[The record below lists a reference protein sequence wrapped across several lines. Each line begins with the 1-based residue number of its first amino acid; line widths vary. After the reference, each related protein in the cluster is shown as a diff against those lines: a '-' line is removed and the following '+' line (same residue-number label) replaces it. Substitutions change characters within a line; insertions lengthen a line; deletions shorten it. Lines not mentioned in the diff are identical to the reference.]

1 MKTSIFSMII
11 VATLCASPIVFGEII
26 YDETAIGE
34 GSSWGTVI
42 SAFANGSNPEDSA
55 YGGGYQSYY
64 TTEAGTFT
72 WYFELCACTNAELL
86 LVANNPCEAYA
97 IAETV
102 ADEPD
107 WGEWHLSANSHLSES
122 GQGERKYTECEP
134 DAIYYPSYGYVNAND
149 GIDVAHYA
157 YVEASVV
164 PGSPEFAYANVEATA
179 WCYMY

>member
-64 TTEAGTFT
+64 TTEAGAFT
-72 WYFELCACTNAELL
+72 WYYELCACTNAELL
-86 LVANNPCEAYA
+86 LVNNNPCDAHA
-97 IAETV
+97 VAETV
-102 ADEPD
+102 ASDYRFS
-107 WGEWHLSANSHLSES
+107 WHLPAETYLSGS
-122 GQGERKYTECEP
+122 GIGERPYLACEP
-134 DAIYYPSYGYVNAND
+134 NAVYYNDTAYLPPDEGVDAC
-149 GIDVAHYA
+149 HYA
-157 YVEASVV
+157 YVEANVI
-164 PGSPEFAYANVEATA
+164 PGSPEFAYANAEATA